1 MNENNKVITLDLS
14 ANNIGTGRGTALS
27 TALMNENNK
36 VTTLDLYENNIGTQ
50 GLVALLKSLQFSL
63 VNDLEI
69 GYQRGLHH
77 KVKTMLEEFVR
88 AFNLY
93 IPSFVCL
100 ASVRTISRIGVQS
113 PHFQELSSD
122 ILIRV
127 VKTLG
132 WFINYQETLRTLE
145 DIDNGK

>member
-14 ANNIGTGRGTALS
+14 ANTIGTGRGTALS

-50 GLVALLKSLQFSL
+50 GLVALLKSLRISL

-77 KVKTMLEEFVR
+77 KVKTMLGQSGQ
-88 AFNLY
+88 
-93 IPSFVCL
+93 SF
-100 ASVRTISRIGVQS
+100 
-113 PHFQELSSD
+113 
-122 ILIRV
+122 
-127 VKTLG
+127 
-132 WFINYQETLRTLE
+132 
-145 DIDNGK
+145 